1 MWTTRGSRFFFAL
14 RQICPPRIWLPAGTH
29 WGGIGQILKRL
40 PFVLDVWVRKGETH
54 LQTSFQHVLSWASG
68 ALRSRRE
75 RGMALLPASDT
86 PSLMD
91 PVSNFA
97 EFLTL
102 FCEPI
107 SRKSHDVPKIEAVKS
122 AQDVTSK
129 SGTSLIPRPDQ
140 KASRLLIFWITYLDN
155 CYLTNG
161 SKLSQTKLSPVSC
174 WHDLSEIIIFV
185 Q

>member
-1 MWTTRGSRFFFAL
+1 MCEFEKEK
-14 RQICPPRIWLPAGTH
+14 RIF
-29 WGGIGQILKRL
+29 RL
-40 PFVLDVWVRKGETH
+40 PSNMFCLEH
-54 LQTSFQHVLSWASG
+54 QC

-75 RGMALLPASDT
+75 WGTALLPASDT
-86 PSLMD
+86 PSLTD
-91 PVSNFA
+91 PVSNFT

-107 SRKSHDVPKIEAVKS
+107 SRKSHHVPKIEAVKS

-140 KASRLLIFWITYLDN
+140 KASRLFIFWITYLDN

-161 SKLSQTKLSPVSC
+161 SKLSQTKLSLVSC

-185 Q
+185 IEITKQESSTNWWVLWLVTLLITYVKFG